1 MDELKEIKKKFSVL
15 RQKTR
20 KGDIFQSL
28 GPLISDNL
36 MTLPSQGTT
45 PVVLPKNG
53 EHALERFQTYD
64 HQLDIRTE
72 GMLDNIKVTTISDE
86 DIQLAITQLAN
97 PLPKYRDTGAFLF
110 LSDIIQNEL
119 ISEDQLRLLT
129 QRLVSDEQLFSHIL
143 EPENDGIYGR
153 SFSILVLSLLLFTQR
168 TKIHFMSADQMDFV
182 INQVALYVALE
193 RDTRGFIGT
202 NGWAHAFTHIGNVL
216 AELFMMPQLMR
227 ADKLFLL
234 ASMLAGYREL
244 KQPLMMGETE
254 RLVEVVIYAANAH
267 ELYADYILLT
277 LKLWRKDLVT
287 QRDLKT
293 EAQWHQLYNR
303 SRFFHEIILRGSQ
316 NVPKK
321 LYDYAEQTKDYLT

>member
-1 MDELKEIKKKFSVL
+1 MDELTEIKKKFRGL
-15 RQKTR
+15 RQQTR
-20 KGDIFQSL
+20 KGDLFQSL
-28 GPLISDNL
+28 GPIISENL
-36 MTLPSQGTT
+36 RALPPQGFT
-45 PVVLPKNG
+45 PVVLPENG

-64 HQLDIRTE
+64 HQLDHRNDDI
-72 GMLDNIKVTTISDE
+72 LNNIKVPPILDE
-86 DIQLAITQLAN
+86 DIQLAISQLAN
-97 PLPKYRDTGAFLF
+97 PSPKYRDTGAFLF

-119 ISEDQLRLLT
+119 ISENQLRWLT
-129 QRLVSDEQLFSHIL
+129 QSLVSDEQLFSHIL

-168 TKIHFMSADQMDFV
+168 TKTHFMSADQLDLV
-182 INQVALYVALE
+182 INQIALYVALE

-202 NGWAHAFTHIGNVL
+202 NGWAHAFTHSGNVL
-216 AELFMMPQLMR
+216 AELFMMPEIMR

-234 ASMLAGYREL
+234 ASILAGYREL

-254 RLVEVVIYAANAH
+254 RLVEVIMYAANAH
-267 ELYADYILLT
+267 ELYADYVLLT

-287 QRDLKT
+287 QRGLKT